1 MQKRENRQ
9 AHPRRFALAFLASIL
24 PASFAI
30 SEASASSALND
41 QIAYHAGKHGIP
53 VSLAKAVV
61 RLESNFRP
69 TASNRGN
76 FGLMQ
81 IRLGTARSLGYGGG
95 AGGLLQAD
103 TNLVYG
109 MKYLAQAY
117 RLAGG
122 ETCGTIMRYQSGL
135 RATRLSQANLAYCG
149 RAKGLMAQAGS
160 PAPRPAEPD
169 VRSTASLTADVPTA
183 QTQDASRPDGRGG

>member
-1 MQKRENRQ
+1 M
-9 AHPRRFALAFLASIL
+9 
-24 PASFAI
+24 
-30 SEASASSALND
+30 
-41 QIAYHAGKHGIP
+41 
-53 VSLAKAVV
+53 SLARAVV

-69 TASNRGN
+69 TASSKGN

-95 AGGLLQAD
+95 AGGLLHAD

-109 MKYLAQAY
+109 MKYLGQAY

-135 RATRLSQANLAYCG
+135 RAIRMNQANVAYCG
-149 RAKGLMAQAGS
+149 RAKVFMAQGAAPAAVAVAPARRPLGS
-160 PAPRPAEPD
+160 SAD
-169 VRSTASLTADVPTA
+169 SVTGSLTAGVPAA